1 MERTLDSLR
10 RMDLWV
16 SGEGRLVYACFS
28 FFFFNSRLR
37 ILGELCNASC
47 QCQCHYSLHSRI
59 RVAISEALETLKAE
73 VALSDIPSPPFLS
86 SESPPVTSNFAFS
99 VFLPTMMD
107 GASVSPPALRR
118 LL

>member
-73 VALSDIPSPPFLS
+73 VALSDIPSPPFLFLGITARHIKLRVLGLS
-86 SESPPVTSNFAFS
+86 SND
-99 VFLPTMMD
+99 D
-107 GASVSPPALRR
+107 GRSIR
-118 LL
+118 L